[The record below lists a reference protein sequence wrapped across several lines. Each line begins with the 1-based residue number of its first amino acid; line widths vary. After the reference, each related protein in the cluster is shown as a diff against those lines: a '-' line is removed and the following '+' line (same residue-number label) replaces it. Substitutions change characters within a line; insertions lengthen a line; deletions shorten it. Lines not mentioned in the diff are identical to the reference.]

1 MNFFRTRS
9 ILQLILI
16 SFVVVTVPL
25 IVALVTAAVYVDQLA
40 RHGQRS
46 VFEAVTATQSSRM
59 LVEHIIAM
67 ERSARQFQVLND
79 PALLEAY
86 RDRHLQFQLIA
97 NELSRLS
104 RDTAQQA
111 AVENL
116 AAREMMLFE
125 RLSDDRPN
133 PVALSAAVESFPSI
147 NASARAILGES
158 SQLISEGVNEM
169 QRLASRA
176 QKLLFWQ
183 TMGLIP
189 VVLVLT
195 ALLVVLVIRPM
206 RRLHQA
212 IRRLG
217 DGHFDEEI
225 MVGGP
230 NDLREL
236 GSRLE
241 WMRRRIQML
250 ENQKLLFL
258 RHMSHELKTPLTTIR
273 EGSDLLNEQ
282 LVGKLNPEQMEIA
295 HMLKQNSLRLQKLI
309 EDLLNFSALDRTTL
323 RINAEP
329 IALDQLI
336 RSIATGYKLTAKARS
351 IEMRLKLEPFVIDAD
366 REKVGSIVDNLIS
379 NAVKYSPA
387 RGVIDIALARR
398 NGSAVMDIQDQG
410 PGIDLDERDMVFDAF
425 YQGRAQSSGPVKGSG
440 LGLSIAR
447 EFVNLHHGTLEI
459 IDDVPGAHF
468 RLTLP
473 CNKPDTH
480 APSPD

>member
-25 IVALVTAAVYVDQLA
+25 IVALVTAAVYVDQLT

-46 VFEAVTATQSSRM
+46 VFEAVTATQSSRI
-59 LVEHIIAM
+59 LVEHVIAM

-86 RDRHLQFQLIA
+86 RDRHRQFQAI
-97 NELSRLS
+97 
-104 RDTAQQA
+104 
-111 AVENL
+111 AVELMGLARDPVQKEALENL
-116 AAREMMLFE
+116 IVRERMIHD
-125 RLSDDRPN
+125 RLNDADPS
-133 PVALSAAVESFPSI
+133 PVAVSAAIESFPAI

-158 SQLISEGVNEM
+158 SQLISESVNEM
-169 QRLASRA
+169 QRLAARA
-176 QKLLFWQ
+176 QRLLFWQ

-195 ALLVVLVIRPM
+195 ALFVVLVIKPM
-206 RRLHQA
+206 RQLHQA

-217 DGHFDEEI
+217 DGRFDEEI
-225 MVGGP
+225 HVGGP

-236 GSRLE
+236 GARLE
-241 WMRRRIQML
+241 WMRRRIHML

-273 EGSDLLNEQ
+273 EGSDLLNEE
-282 LVGKLNPEQMEIA
+282 LVGELNAEQREIA

-309 EDLLNFSALDRTTL
+309 EDLLNFSTLDRTTL
-323 RINAEP
+323 RIDAEP
-329 IALDQLI
+329 IAFDQLI
-336 RSIATGYKLTAKARS
+336 RAIAAGYKLTAKAKS
-351 IEMRLKLEPFVIDAD
+351 IELQLELAPVVIDAD
-366 REKVGSIVDNLIS
+366 REKLMSIVDNLIS

-387 RGVIDIALARR
+387 RTVIDIALQRR
-398 NGSAVMDIQDQG
+398 GDDAVLEVRDQG
-410 PGIDLDERDMVFDAF
+410 PGIEPDERDRVFDAF

-440 LGLSIAR
+440 LGLSISK
-447 EFVNLHHGTLEI
+447 EFVQLHHGRIEI
-459 IDDVPGAHF
+459 VDTTRGACF

-473 CNKPDTH
+473 CHYADDD
-480 APSPD
+480 AQDG

>member
-25 IVALVTAAVYVDQLA
+25 IVALVTAAVYVDQLT

-46 VFEAVTATQSSRM
+46 VFEAVNATQSSRM
-59 LVEHIIAM
+59 LVEQIIAM

-86 RDRHLQFQLIA
+86 RERHVQFQLTA
-97 NELSRLS
+97 TELGRMS
-104 RDTAQQA
+104 RDTAQRA

-116 AAREMMLFE
+116 AAREMMVFE
-125 RLSDDRPN
+125 RLSDDQPN
-133 PVALSAAVESFPSI
+133 AAALSAAVESFPSI
-147 NASARAILGES
+147 NASARTILGES
-158 SQLISEGVNEM
+158 SQLISESVNEM

-176 QKLLFWQ
+176 QQLLFWQ

-195 ALLVVLVIRPM
+195 TLFVVLVIRPM

-225 MVGGP
+225 TVGGP

-282 LVGKLNPEQMEIA
+282 LVGKLNSDQMEIA
-295 HMLKQNSLRLQKLI
+295 NMLKQNSLRLQKLI
-309 EDLLNFSALDRTTL
+309 EDLLNFSALDRTSL

-336 RSIATGYKLTAKARS
+336 RSISAGYKLTTKSKS
-351 IEMRLKLEPFVIDAD
+351 IDLRLKLEPFVIDAD

-387 RGVIDIALARR
+387 RGMIEISLARR
-398 NGSAVMDIQDQG
+398 NGSAVMDIRDQG
-410 PGIDLDERDMVFDAF
+410 PGIELDERDMIFDAF
-425 YQGRAQSSGPVKGSG
+425 YQGRAQSSGPIKGSG

-447 EFVNLHHGTLEI
+447 EFVNLHRGTIEI
-459 IDDVPGAHF
+459 IDDGPGAHF

-473 CNKPDTH
+473 CNPDTH
-480 APSPD
+480 APSQD

>member
-1 MNFFRTRS
+1 VKLFRTIS

-25 IVALVTAAVYVDQLA
+25 IVALVTAAVYVDQLT

-46 VFEAVTATQSSRM
+46 VFEAVSATQSSRM
-59 LVEHIIAM
+59 LVEHVIAM
-67 ERSARQFQVLND
+67 ERSARQYQVLND
-79 PALLEAY
+79 TTLLEAY
-86 RDRHLQFQLIA
+86 RERHEQFQAIA
-97 NELSRLS
+97 RDLRRLS
-104 RDTAQQA
+104 RDTAQQEA
-111 AVENL
+111 IDNL
-116 AAREMMLFE
+116 AAREQMIYE
-125 RLSDDRPN
+125 RLSDDQ
-133 PVALSAAVESFPSI
+133 PVPAAVSAAVELFPSI

-158 SQLISEGVNEM
+158 SQLISVSVDEM
-169 QRLASRA
+169 QRLAARA
-176 QKLLFWQ
+176 QNLLFWQ

-195 ALLVVLVIRPM
+195 GLFVVLVIKPM

-217 DGHFDEEI
+217 DGRFDEEI
-225 MVGGP
+225 TIGGP

-241 WMRRRIQML
+241 WMRHRIHML
-250 ENQKLLFL
+250 ENQKLMFL

-282 LVGKLNPEQMEIA
+282 LVGKLNAEQMEIA

-309 EDLLNFSALDRTTL
+309 EDLLNFSTLDRTTL
-323 RINAEP
+323 RIDAEP
-329 IALDQLI
+329 VAMDQLI
-336 RSIATGYKLTAKARS
+336 RSIAAGYKLTAKAKS
-351 IEMRLKLEPFVIDAD
+351 IELRLKLDPVVIDGD
-366 REKVGSIVDNLIS
+366 REKIGTIMDNLIS
-379 NAVKYSPA
+379 NAVKYSPP
-387 RGVIDIALARR
+387 RGVIDIALASRK
-398 NGSAVMDIQDQG
+398 GSAVIDIRDQG
-410 PGIDLDERDMVFDAF
+410 PGIDVDERDRIFDAF

-447 EFVNLHHGTLEI
+447 EFVRLHQGRIDI
-459 IDDVPGAHF
+459 IDDGAGAHF

-473 CNKPDTH
+473 CNYDPD
-480 APSPD
+480 APSD

>member
-25 IVALVTAAVYVDQLA
+25 ILALITAAVYVDQLT

-86 RDRHLQFQLIA
+86 RERHLQFQQIA
-97 NELSRLS
+97 AELRRLT
-104 RDTAQQA
+104 RVPAQQEML
-111 AVENL
+111 ENL
-116 AAREMMLFE
+116 ATREQMIYE
-125 RLSDDRPN
+125 RLSDDEPES
-133 PVALSAAVESFPSI
+133 VAVAAAVESFPSI
-147 NASARAILGES
+147 NSSARAILGES
-158 SQLISEGVNEM
+158 SQSISESVAEM
-169 QRLASRA
+169 QRLAGRA
-176 QKLLFWQ
+176 QQLLFWQ

-189 VVLVLT
+189 VVTILT
-195 ALLVVLVIRPM
+195 ALFIVLVIKPM
-206 RRLHQA
+206 RQLHQA

-217 DGHFDEEI
+217 DGRFDEEI
-225 MVGGP
+225 TVGGP

-241 WMRRRIQML
+241 WMRRRIQLL
-250 ENQKLLFL
+250 ENQKLMFL

-282 LVGKLNPEQMEIA
+282 LVGTLNAEQMEIA

-309 EDLLNFSALDRTTL
+309 EDLLNFSTLDRTAL

-336 RSIATGYKLTAKARS
+336 RTIATGYKLAAKTKS
-351 IEMRLKLEPFVIDAD
+351 IELRLKLDPVVIDGD
-366 REKVGSIVDNLIS
+366 REKLCSIVDNLIS
-379 NAVKYSPA
+379 NAVKYSPVK
-387 RGVIDIALARR
+387 GVIDIALARR
-398 NGSAVMDIQDQG
+398 DDCAVVDVRDQG
-410 PGIDLDERDMVFDAF
+410 PGIDSDERDRVFDAF
-425 YQGRAQSSGPVKGSG
+425 YQGRAQSTGPVKGSG
-440 LGLSIAR
+440 LGLSITR
-447 EFVNLHHGTLEI
+447 EFVNLHHGTIEVV
-459 IDDVPGAHF
+459 DDSPGAHF

-473 CNKPDTH
+473 GKTPAD
-480 APSPD
+480 ASYG